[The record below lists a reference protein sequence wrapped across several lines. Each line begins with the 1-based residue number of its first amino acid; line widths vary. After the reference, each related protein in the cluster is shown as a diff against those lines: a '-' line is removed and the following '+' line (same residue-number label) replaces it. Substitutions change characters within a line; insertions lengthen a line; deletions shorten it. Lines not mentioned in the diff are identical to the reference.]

1 MPIELRPW
9 QVEALSR
16 LSRARGRFIAL
27 GMPTGSGKTL
37 TALYAAYTVFN
48 SDLTIYLIRTIN
60 EEGVVWHEYNVL
72 RGGGITNSDIS
83 TLHGKRHFCPREFID
98 EGEPIM
104 KCRECPMYRNLVD
117 DASKAGNCE
126 SILDRREREAC
137 IGRVLG
143 EWAIRVLKSMRSID
157 PTIANVNEAY
167 LNELGLKPP
176 SQVNGK
182 WTGDCSYTL
191 TIGTAE
197 YAELIVGNYNYLL
210 HPGVKVLKGI
220 TALARNPLIIIDE
233 AHNLDGLP
241 DAYSRRINPARL
253 RGVADGIVEL
263 CRHYNCGLIKDAVG
277 PSMLTT
283 LIGGI
288 ANKLEELFKRSA
300 SGFKVGENAPVV
312 DIENITRLVDEA
324 ATLLAPYLEL
334 KDYVKV
340 TDIQALRIINRI
352 GRFIDSKVMLDNY
365 VAGRLKGYG
374 AYIHVG
380 KKGPSMWLMPKLPK
394 YVYGE
399 LLNELHNAT
408 WLLMSGTLPSIEYIR
423 RVYGFPIHDDDYIII
438 NARLGRI
445 NSVRIID
452 TVSSRYSERDD
463 ETFRNY
469 AGIIANIVGGSPTG
483 IVLLVVYPSYEFM
496 NSVLKYLNLNG
507 TAIALTEGVVKSLK
521 AVRDEAVKIV
531 EGGGRVVLNA
541 VAGGRF
547 TEGVEIR
554 HNGESLIK
562 TVIIAGVPYPNFRD
576 TALQDRARESGLGEA
591 WFEQRAVVNIM
602 QAIGRSI
609 RSRNDT
615 VDIILIDERFR
626 WLVRKLPLQG

>member
-9 QVEALSR
+9 QVEALGR

-48 SDLTIYLIRTIN
+48 SDLAIYLLRTIN
-60 EEGVVWHEYNVL
+60 EEGVVLHEYNVL

-98 EGEPIM
+98 EGEPVM
-104 KCRECPMYRNLVD
+104 KCGNCPLYKNLINDASVHCTGILNSDEERECID
-117 DASKAGNCE
+117 DVLDGW
-126 SILDRREREAC
+126 SIKL
-137 IGRVLG
+137 
-143 EWAIRVLKSMRSID
+143 LKSMRGID
-157 PTIANVNEAY
+157 PTTADINEAY
-167 LNELGLKPP
+167 LTVLDLKPP
-176 SQVNGK
+176 SEDNGK
-182 WTGDCSYTL
+182 WTGDCSYTVM
-191 TIGTAE
+191 IGTVK
-197 YAELIVGNYNYLL
+197 YAGLIVGNYSYLL

-220 TALARNPLIIIDE
+220 AEAARNPLIIIDE

-241 DAYSRRINPARL
+241 DAYSRRISPARL
-253 RGVADGIVEL
+253 REMASGITEL
-263 CRHYNCGLIKDAVG
+263 CRRYNCGRIEGAVMPDTLTPLIN
-277 PSMLTT
+277 
-283 LIGGI
+283 GI
-288 ANKLEELFKRSA
+288 ANKLEELYKRSA

-324 ATLLAPYLEL
+324 AVLLEPYLEL
-334 KDYVKV
+334 EVNETDVK
-340 TDIQALRIINRI
+340 ALRVINRI

-394 YVYGE
+394 YIYGE
-399 LLNELHNAT
+399 LLNELHDAT
-408 WLLMSGTLPSIEYIR
+408 WLLMSGTLPSVEYIR

-452 TVSSRYSERDD
+452 TASSRYSERGD

-496 NSVLKYLNLNG
+496 NSVLRYLNLNG
-507 TAIALTEGVVKSLK
+507 VAVALTEGVVKSLK

-562 TVIIAGVPYPNFRD
+562 AVIIAGVPYPNFRD

-626 WLVRKLPLQG
+626 WFARKLPLLKAN

>member
-9 QVEALSR
+9 QVEALGR

-48 SDLTIYLIRTIN
+48 SDLTIYLLRTIN
-60 EEGVVWHEYNVL
+60 EEGVVWHEYNAL

-98 EGEPIM
+98 EGEPVM
-104 KCRECPMYRNLVD
+104 KCGNCPLYKNLINDASAHCTGILNSGDERECID
-117 DASKAGNCE
+117 DVLDGW
-126 SILDRREREAC
+126 SIKL
-137 IGRVLG
+137 
-143 EWAIRVLKSMRSID
+143 LKSMRSID
-157 PTIANVNEAY
+157 PTTADINEAY
-167 LNELGLKPP
+167 LTVLGLKPP
-176 SQVNGK
+176 SEVNGK
-182 WTGDCSYTL
+182 WAGDCSYTVM
-191 TIGTAE
+191 IGTVK
-197 YAELIVGNYNYLL
+197 YAGLVVGNYNYLL

-220 TALARNPLIIIDE
+220 AEAARNPLIIIDE

-241 DAYSRRINPARL
+241 DAYSRRISPVRL
-253 RGVADGIVEL
+253 REMASGITEL
-263 CRHYNCGLIKDAVG
+263 CRRYNCGRIEGAVRPDTLTPLIN
-277 PSMLTT
+277 
-283 LIGGI
+283 GI

-312 DIENITRLVDEA
+312 DIENIARLVDEA

-334 KDYVKV
+334 EVNEADVK
-340 TDIQALRIINRI
+340 ALRVINRI

-365 VAGRLKGYG
+365 VAGRLRGYG

-380 KKGPSMWLMPKLPK
+380 KKGPSMWLMPILPK

-408 WLLMSGTLPSIEYIR
+408 WLLMSGTLPSVEYIR

-438 NARLGRI
+438 NARIGRI

-452 TVSSRYSERDD
+452 TVSSRYSERGD

-469 AGIIANIVGGSPTG
+469 AGIIANIVGGSHPG

-496 NSVLKYLNLNG
+496 NSVLRYLNLNG
-507 TAIALTEGVVKSLK
+507 VAVALTEGVVKSLK
-521 AVRDEAVKIV
+521 AVRDEAVRIV

-562 TVIIAGVPYPNFRD
+562 AVIIAGVPYPNFRD

-626 WLVRKLPLQG
+626 WFARRLPLLKAN